1 MKVIPNILPINSISE
16 ETLVKLNLYYNEY
29 IRKQLSS
36 SNVNT
41 KYIWN
46 NQRSLNNYK
55 YSEYNI
61 N

>member
-46 NQRSLNNYK
+46 NQRSFNNYK

>member
-1 MKVIPNILPINSISE
+1 MYYEEKRLYIIIMPNKSRYKYKISFH
-16 ETLVKLNLYYNEY
+16 

-46 NQRSLNNYK
+46 NQRSFNNYK
-55 YSEYNI
+55 YS
-61 N
+61 